1 MKKVRGSYKNSK
13 VIGAYAKSNW
23 VRYRDGRW
31 IPTRKRVFL
40 YWHKFLVEAEKSDE
54 YQVDWSKYE
63 GWGGS
68 NYILGNK
75 FDTFWEDNWKE
86 LFSTESRDDEP
97 RYNISTKAP
106 KADAYKL
113 RLKIWSY
120 RHLDSILEISIKVGL
135 DVEDDDAHR
144 DLFPKG
150 FHHSDFMR
158 TTQDPNIRRVTLR
171 HMQKA
176 KEHLKNVSQGS
187 FP

>member
-40 YWHKFLVEAEKSDE
+40 YFFKFLVEAEKSDE

-75 FDTFWEDNWKE
+75 FDTFWEENWKE

-120 RHLDSILEISIKVGL
+120 RHLDSVQEISVKVGL
-135 DVEDDDAHR
+135 DREEN
-144 DLFPKG
+144 L
-150 FHHSDFMR
+150 HSDFMR
-158 TTQDPNIRRVTLR
+158 TTQDPDIRRVTLR